1 MFPQAHNDLNPLHQ
15 RLGIKEYL
23 KSPFSKEIR
32 YCQKHKE
39 QPLCLGCDGCMS
51 IICAKCVTSMGVCG
65 NGKYHVVNNTKIAQ
79 ALQPLILVSSS
90 DVVL

>member
-1 MFPQAHNDLNPLHQ
+1 MITQTHNDLNPRHQ

-39 QPLCLGCDGCMS
+39 QPLCLGCKDCLNIG
-51 IICAKCVTSMGVCG
+51 CAKCITVMGVCT
-65 NGKYHVVNNTKIAQ
+65 NGKCVQINTAVSNNWYHISA
-79 ALQPLILVSSS
+79 VS
-90 DVVL
+90 